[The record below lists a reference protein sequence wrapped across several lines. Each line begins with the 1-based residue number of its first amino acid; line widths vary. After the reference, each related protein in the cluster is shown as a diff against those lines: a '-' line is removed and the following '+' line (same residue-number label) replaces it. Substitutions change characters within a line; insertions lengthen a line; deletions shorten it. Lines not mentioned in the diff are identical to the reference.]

1 MSASRESMT
10 ARRWASYLA
19 IAAALLAG
27 WWMLGRE
34 PSAPAT
40 TGATSAPA
48 QVATST
54 PAAKPNGEP
63 TPAAA
68 EAQAK
73 PPQLL
78 VDITRV
84 VAHRATEAE
93 RDDFQRRSDNDA
105 DLAALAV
112 EIKQRASSGDS
123 DAAAA
128 LVKLHAGCADALQVP
143 ARPSKSVPGM
153 PAAPPT
159 LAQRCAGFG
168 PPGELTALNLRSTAA
183 AWRHTAAQ
191 LGDATSRMLG
201 DGSYP
206 RPGSPQALERQRGA
220 EELLRR
226 GDYAALLENWGALS
240 SISELRSMEVWHP
253 TLCALNGP
261 CATTRCREVCEAR
274 RDRQWQAL
282 APREQR
288 VALGQQAAILEAI
301 RSGRYEILWRPA
313 PDYGATP

>member
-1 MSASRESMT
+1 MTATRQSMT
-10 ARRWASYLA
+10 AQRWWVYL
-19 IAAALLAG
+19 ILGTALLAG
-27 WWMLGRE
+27 WWVWGRE

-40 TGATSAPA
+40 NGASLAPEQA
-48 QVATST
+48 ENPT
-54 PAAKPNGEP
+54 PAAKPTEIP
-63 TPAAA
+63 KPAV
-68 EAQAK
+68 EGPQAK

-93 RDDFQRRSDNDA
+93 RADYQGRSDSDA
-105 DLAALAV
+105 DLSALA
-112 EIKQRASSGDS
+112 IDLKRSAATGDS

-128 LVKLHAGCADALQVP
+128 LVKLHAGCAYALEAP
-143 ARPSKSVPGM
+143 ARPSKPVPGI
-153 PAAPPT
+153 PEPPPT

-206 RPGSPQALERQRGA
+206 RPGSAQALERQRGA

-226 GDYAALLENWGALS
+226 GDYAALLENWTALS
-240 SISELRSMEVWHP
+240 SISELRSMEAWNP

-261 CATTRCREVCEAR
+261 CTTTRCRDVCDSR
-274 RDRQWQAL
+274 RDGRWQGL
-282 APREQR
+282 SPREQR
-288 VALGQQAAILEAI
+288 VALGQQAAILQAI

-313 PDYGATP
+313 PNYEAAP

>member
-1 MSASRESMT
+1 MT
-10 ARRWASYLA
+10 ASWQPMRTRGWPLYLVLG
-19 IAAALLAG
+19 AALLAG
-27 WWMLGRE
+27 WWVLGRE

-40 TGATSAPA
+40 TGASLAPE
-48 QVATST
+48 QFENPT
-54 PAAKPNGEP
+54 PAAKPTEVP
-63 TPAAA
+63 KPAV
-68 EAQAK
+68 EGPQAT

-93 RDDFQRRSDNDA
+93 RADYQGRSHSDA
-105 DLAALAV
+105 DLSALAV
-112 EIKQRASSGDS
+112 ELKQRAHTGDS

-128 LVKLHAGCADALQVP
+128 LVKLHADCAYALQAP
-143 ARPSKSVPGM
+143 ARPSKPVPGM
-153 PAAPPT
+153 PAPAPT

-226 GDYAALLENWGALS
+226 GDYAVLLENWGALS
-240 SISELRSMEVWHP
+240 SISELKSMEVWHP

-261 CATTRCREVCEAR
+261 CTTTRCREVCEVR